1 MEITSGVQR
10 ELNRIQKK
18 LDNKEVNPA
27 DLNEDQYRSL
37 NYHFKQGNLTG
48 YNSVEEMA
56 DERFAAKQKIVAD
69 AEKKRNP
76 TGNSN
81 LAYVLTADMV
91 AQTYVYAKDA
101 DKLRAASLEPK
112 AAENFKITH
121 SKLGRAF
128 GSIVTKTV
136 GRRFKPI
143 RKLFRNTANWFSQKA
158 DAGAKFTKSQ
168 RAKTEV
174 KSIVAGASGSAVG
187 AAGFE
192 LHNYQ
197 RGLTSNLLYDLSD
210 ISNRDIDKMSVG
222 ERTFVAAKA
231 EFANGMLYNTIGTA
245 LSPVLGKIYR
255 RGKQTVLGVGGK
267 DAAGKAVKETARLMN
282 EKGVPATGLEL
293 AQENV
298 GFFPQLVKGY
308 ARTLGQLPL
317 INTVLSAQARKQQEK
332 ASKLFLKDLT
342 RDFGPIFHSHLFGAE
357 MYPAILKNHK
367 QFRNT
372 INANYEQLLRRSDI
386 MDNPEV
392 IPTTMMKKTADEIVE
407 NFRAGKI
414 EGVTSDVL
422 NDMAAPFGQLIARL
436 TNLPTYIDPKQ
447 YLNLQREL
455 HKQVGIE
462 AGLNP
467 NSVLLDNL
475 GILRKNMEVDFNSV
489 AGTAG
494 KTKYLQE
501 NPVFKAQYEKIF
513 NEQGKNA
520 AQGYTR
526 KMMREL
532 DEWNLTLKDANEFY
546 ASIGTKLTGES
557 QVKNMLRMFDDNLL
571 KEAGKAG
578 VEGGERDVISN
589 MFNRT
594 FDLVVKDGDQLHVKE
609 LRFLLGAAGSKV
621 PRTIRKTLKRTGVSD
636 DVADQIIK
644 EAAELGKTQDDIFNR
659 FVGRSLTDA
668 FFKSFERVTAE
679 TGIFGTAYGNKVFA
693 DGTTDAGTFFR
704 DQSTKVGKRV
714 FDGDFFDKVLPRI
727 DIADDFGGSLR
738 RKLKVG
744 ETFKGATGEVST
756 NLLKVDAS
764 MLKTGRYNHEIFEE
778 ILGLNKPNAK
788 GRMVELFGGGAK
800 GKAHYEDF
808 EKLMT
813 VMKTVGGVKYGD
825 ISAFLSRRLQLGGV
839 AALSGTG
846 AIAGGASAL
855 GAGGV
860 VFVLLGAGFGK
871 FLMNPKHVKHA
882 LDIWTPAE
890 RAARIG
896 TKDQLFDGALEKT
909 AKKYFGSSFGI
920 STPRQEKALISLV
933 NQLVNDDPTA
943 FEGKYAPNITDE
955 MLINYLNK
963 FQAQIPRTDNLDP
976 SDFSEGF
983 GESFMPQTTTY
994 AKAPP
999 EMKQAIDA
1007 SNLGIADG
1015 IERIY
1020 ANRTLPEQQAVRAS
1034 REAGQP
1040 MPEENIGEIP
1050 DLTAPV
1056 ETAQQGIPSVQI
1068 GDSQQQNQQQNQQQ
1082 TAEPAQIEYENIFPN
1097 DALGEMIAKRNQM
1110 IKRKV

>member
-1 MEITSGVQR
+1 MEITQGVQS
-10 ELNRIQKK
+10 ELDRIQKK
-18 LDNKEVNPA
+18 LDNKEVNPS

-37 NYHFKQGNLTG
+37 NYHFKEGNLSG

-56 DERFAAKQKIVAD
+56 NERFSAKQKIVAD

-81 LAYVLTADMV
+81 LMYVLGADMV

-136 GRRFKPI
+136 GRRFKPV

-174 KSIVAGASGSAVG
+174 KSIIAGATGSAAG
-187 AAGFE
+187 AAAFE
-192 LHNYQ
+192 QINYQ
-197 RGLTSNLLYDLSD
+197 KGLTSNLLYDLSD
-210 ISNRDIDKMSVG
+210 ISNREIDKMSVG
-222 ERTFVAAKA
+222 ERTFVAAQA

-255 RGKQTVLGVGGK
+255 RVKGTVLGVGGS
-267 DAAGKAVKETARLMN
+267 DAGGKAVKKTAEIMN

-293 AQENV
+293 AQQNV
-298 GFFPQLVKGY
+298 GFFPSLVSGY

-317 INTVLSAQARKQQEK
+317 INTVLTTYSRSQQEK
-332 ASKLFLKDLT
+332 ASTLFLKDLT

-372 INANYEQLLRRSDI
+372 INANYEQLYRRADI
-386 MDNPEV
+386 MDNPSV
-392 IPTTMMKKTADEIVE
+392 VPTTMMKKAADEIVG
-407 NFRAGKI
+407 NFKAGEIKS
-414 EGVTSDVL
+414 VTSDVL
-422 NDMAAPFGQLIARL
+422 DDIASPFGQLIKRL
-436 TNLPTYIDPKQ
+436 TDLPSHIDPKQ

-467 NSVLLDNL
+467 NSVLLGNL

-494 KTKYLQE
+494 KAKYLQE
-501 NPVFKAQYEKIF
+501 NPVFKAQYDKIL
-513 NEQGKNA
+513 NEQGKGA
-520 AQGYTR
+520 AQAYTK

-532 DEWNLTLKDANEFY
+532 DEWGKTLEDANNFY

-557 QVKNMLRMFDDNLL
+557 SVKNMLRMFDDNLL
-571 KEAGKAG
+571 REAGIAG
-578 VEGGERDVISN
+578 VEGGEKDVISN

-621 PRTIRKTLKRTGVSD
+621 PRTIRKTLKKIGVD
-636 DVADQIIK
+636 DDLAGTLIK
-644 EAAELGKTQDDIFNR
+644 DAVKLGKTQDDIFNR

-679 TGIFGTAYGNKVFA
+679 STFTAAGNKVYA
-693 DGTTDAGTFFR
+693 DGTTAAGTFFK
-704 DQSTKVGKRV
+704 SNSAKVGKRV
-714 FDGDFFDKVLPRI
+714 FDGDFLDKSLPRI
-727 DIADDFGGSLR
+727 DLADDFGGSLR
-738 RKLKVG
+738 KQLKVG
-744 ETFKGATGEVST
+744 QTFKRSKGEEVAT

-764 MLKTGRYNHEIFEE
+764 VLKTGKYNHEIFEE
-778 ILGLNKPNAK
+778 ILGLNKSNAQ
-788 GRMVELFGGGAK
+788 GRMIELFGGGAK

-813 VMKTVGGVKYGD
+813 VMRTVGGVKYGD
-825 ISAFLSRRLQLGGV
+825 ISAFLSRRIQLGGV
-839 AALSGTG
+839 AALAGTG

-855 GAGGV
+855 GAGGI
-860 VFVLLGAGFGK
+860 VFVLLGAAFGK
-871 FLMNPKHVKHA
+871 FLMNPRNVKHA

-890 RAARIG
+890 RAANIG
-896 TKDQLFDGALEKT
+896 AKDQFFDGALAKT
-909 AKKYFGSSFGI
+909 AKKYFGSDFGI

-933 NQLVNDDPTA
+933 NQLINDDPTA

-955 MLINYLNK
+955 MLINYLNN

-976 SDFSEGF
+976 SDFAKGF
-983 GESFMPQTTTY
+983 GESFMPETTAY

-1020 ANRTLPEQQAVRAS
+1020 ANRTLPEQQEVRAA
-1034 REAGQP
+1034 RESGQP
-1040 MPEENIGEIP
+1040 MPEENMGEIP
-1050 DLTAPV
+1050 DLNAPV
-1056 ETAQQGIPSVQI
+1056 ETAQQNIQPVQI
-1068 GDSQQQNQQQNQQQ
+1068 GNPQQQNQQQ
-1082 TAEPAQIEYENIFPN
+1082 TAEPAQISYESMFPN
-1097 DALGEMIAKRNQM
+1097 DALGEMIAKRNEM
-1110 IKRKV
+1110 AKRKV